1 MAFYWTQ
8 SAYNLSDMLSKHW
21 DHPSVYPMIL
31 RLLIARGN
39 VTLIPKE
46 GSEQE
51 EIENLKIEKSENI
64 KKVRKHQK

>member
-39 VTLIPKE
+39 ATLIPKE

-51 EIENLKIEKSENI
+51 EIENLEIEKSENI